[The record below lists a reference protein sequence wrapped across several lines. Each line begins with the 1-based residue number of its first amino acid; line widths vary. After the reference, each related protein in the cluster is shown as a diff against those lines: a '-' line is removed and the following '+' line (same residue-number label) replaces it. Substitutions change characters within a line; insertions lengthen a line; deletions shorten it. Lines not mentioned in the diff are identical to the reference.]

1 MHILLYNW
9 VDYLDDEKRGGG
21 VSVYLRNLMTA
32 LGSRERVRPVFLSSG
47 ISYDLVARK
56 PRWERMRHGSEENRE
71 NRYEIVNSGVLS
83 PSHHSFGNPAQL
95 SHGPTRD
102 AFFDFVEKTGP
113 YDVIHFHNLEGLPAD
128 VLEIKAR
135 FPDTKVILSLHN
147 YYPVCPQVNLWHQ
160 EKRACSDFEG
170 GAKCGACLVH
180 KHDERLIRVA
190 NSVAYRLKRAGIR
203 PGMRSFD
210 LLFRQL
216 FRIAH
221 RTGRFAGRLQR
232 SLRRTPAV
240 AQAHASGFADRRQGM
255 IDQINANCD
264 LVLGVSDRVCEIARV
279 YGVRPEILRTS
290 YIGTKQAEAFAETRP
305 AATLPKSKTA
315 LTLGFLGYMRRDKGF
330 FFLLDTLE
338 ALPPELAAQ
347 VRLVVAARTGETEA
361 MRRLELLKVRLGSVA
376 HLDGYSHDGLDD
388 LLRDVDVGLIPV
400 LWEDNL
406 PQVAI
411 EMHARHIPLLTSDM
425 GGARELAGCPDMVF
439 AAGDTDSFADRIRA
453 LLAGEVDLERYW
465 QDANAPQTMTGHLDD
480 LKRLY
485 SREKVAVPATKSSV
499 LKATVL

>member
-1 MHILLYNW
+1 MRILYYNW

-21 VSVYLRNLMTA
+21 VSVYLQNLMTA
-32 LGSRERVRPVFLSSG
+32 LGAQPEAEQVFLSSG
-47 ISYDLVARK
+47 ISYDLISRS
-56 PRWERMRHGSEENRE
+56 PRWEQMRHGSEENRE

-95 SHGPTRD
+95 SHVPTRD
-102 AFFDFVEKTGP
+102 AFFGFVEKTGP

-147 YYPVCPQVNLWHQ
+147 YYPICPQVNLWHQ
-160 EKRACSDFEG
+160 EKRACTDFEG
-170 GAKCGACLVH
+170 GTKCGACLVH

-190 NSVAYRLKRAGIR
+190 NAVAYRLKRAGIR

-210 LLFRQL
+210 LLFHRL

-221 RTGRFAGRLQR
+221 RTGRLVGRLQR
-232 SLRRTPAV
+232 GLRRTPA
-240 AQAHASGFADRRQGM
+240 ATQARVTGFAERRQGM

-264 LVLGVSDRVCEIARV
+264 LVLGVSDRVCEIARA
-279 YGVRPEILRTS
+279 YGMRPEILHTS

-305 AATLPKSKTA
+305 AASLPKSKTA

-347 VRLVVAARTGETEA
+347 VRLVVAARRGEAEA
-361 MRRLELLKVRLGSVA
+361 MRRLELLKVRLGGVA

-453 LLAGEVDLERYW
+453 LLAGEVDLDRYW
-465 QDANAPQTMTGHLDD
+465 QGAHAPQTMAGHLDE
-480 LKRLY
+480 LNRLY
-485 SREKVAVPATKSSV
+485 SGEKATAPAAKPSV
-499 LKATVL
+499 LKAAVL

>member
-1 MHILLYNW
+1 MKILFYNW

-32 LGSRERVRPVFLSSG
+32 LGSRKQVQPVFLSSG

-56 PRWERMRHGSEENRE
+56 PRWEQVRHGSKENSE

-95 SHGPTRD
+95 THAPTRD
-102 AFFDFVEKTGP
+102 AFFDFVKKTGP

-160 EKRACSDFEG
+160 EKRACSDFKG
-170 GAKCGACLVH
+170 GAKCGSCLIH
-180 KHDERLIRVA
+180 KHDERLIRAA
-190 NSVAYRLKRAGIR
+190 NAVAYRLKRAGIR

-210 LLFRQL
+210 LLFHQL
-216 FRIAH
+216 FRVAH
-221 RTGRFAGRLQR
+221 RTGRLVGRLQR
-232 SLRRTPAV
+232 SLRQTPALTP
-240 AQAHASGFADRRQGM
+240 ARASGFAERRQGF
-255 IDQINANCD
+255 INQINTHCD
-264 LVLGVSDRVCEIARV
+264 LVLGVSDRVCEIARS
-279 YGVRPEILRTS
+279 YGVRPEILHTS
-290 YIGTKQAEAFAETRP
+290 YIGTKQAEAFVETKP
-305 AATLPKSKTA
+305 AASLPKSKTA

-330 FFLLDTLE
+330 FFLLDALE
-338 ALPPELAAQ
+338 ALPPELAGQ
-347 VRLVVAARTGETEA
+347 VRLVVAARRGEGEA
-361 MRRLELLKVRLGSVA
+361 MRRLELLKVRLGGVA

-439 AAGDTDSFADRIRA
+439 VAGDTDSFADRIRA
-453 LLAGEVDLERYW
+453 LLAGEVDMDRYW
-465 QDANAPQTMTGHLDD
+465 QNAHAPQTMTGHLGE

-485 SREKVAVPATKSSV
+485 SGENTPRLQAEAPAV
-499 LKATVL
+499 KAAAL